1 MRLRTKL
8 LITFFTIILVPMAMV
23 YLCVA
28 ILGNFQGR
36 ALKSDYGISGVSDLY
51 SGASVQV
58 FNSLTMAIQQD
69 IHKAAESSPDDF
81 LREDYLEALNQRLA
95 GKYSFL
101 VVRKDEAIIYNGS
114 ADRDVK
120 VLGEELPEYN
130 GSNVGEGNK
139 SASIFTGKS
148 KLLIKQQDLIFSDGT
163 PGSVFIVTSVGELV
177 PQVKQMFGNMMLAM
191 LILLILIAVLL
202 ALWIY
207 RAILRPIGEL
217 KKATN
222 EIKEGNLEY
231 ELKIKEKDEIGQ
243 LCLDFEEMRQRLK
256 DNAEEKIQYDRENKE
271 LIRNISHDL
280 KTPITAIKGYAE
292 GIMDGVASSPEKLD
306 KYIRTI
312 YNKANDMDKLID
324 ELTFYSK
331 IDTNKIPYTFSKINI
346 NQYFQDCVEELGV
359 ELESRNI
366 DLGFFDYTEEQVTV
380 IADVEQLKRVI
391 NNIISNSVKY
401 LDKKRGII
409 NIRLKDDGD
418 FVQIEIEDN
427 GKGIAA
433 RDLPNIFERFYRTD
447 SSRNSSKG
455 GSGIG
460 LSIVKKIIEDHGGR
474 IWATSKESIGTV
486 MHIALRKY
494 QEVIYE

>member
-1 MRLRTKL
+1 MKLRTKL
-8 LITFFTIILVPMAMV
+8 LITFFTIILLPMAMI
-23 YLCVA
+23 YLCMAV
-28 ILGNFQGR
+28 LGNFQGR
-36 ALKSDYGISGVSDLY
+36 VLKSDYDITGVGDVY

-58 FNSLTMAIQQD
+58 FNTLTMGVQKD
-69 IHKAAESSPDDF
+69 IARAAEESPDQFRDA
-81 LREDYLEALNQRLA
+81 DYQEQLNERLA

-101 VVRKDEAIIYNGS
+101 IVRQEDEILFNGS
-114 ADRDVK
+114 
-120 VLGEELPEYN
+120 GEEGTEELLKELPPYKA
-130 GSNVGEGNK
+130 EGDND
-139 SASIFTGKS
+139 SGSIFTSES
-148 KLLIKQQDLIFSDGT
+148 KRLIKQQDLTFSDGT
-163 PGSVFIVTSVGELV
+163 RGSVFIVTSVGELI
-177 PQVKQMFGNMMLAM
+177 PQVKEMFGNMIFAV
-191 LILLILIAVLL
+191 LILLILLSMLL
-202 ALWIY
+202 ALWLY
-207 RAILRPIGEL
+207 RAILRPIREL

-222 EIKEGNLEY
+222 EIKEGNLDY
-231 ELKIKEKDEIGQ
+231 ELKVKEKDEIGQ
-243 LCLDFEEMRQRLK
+243 LCMDFEEMRQRLK
-256 DNAEEKIQYDRENKE
+256 DNAEEKLQYEKENKE

-280 KTPITAIKGYAE
+280 KTPITAIKGYVE
-292 GIMDGVASSPEKLD
+292 GIMDGVASSPERID

-331 IDTNKIPYTFSKINI
+331 IDTNKIPYTFAKINI
-346 NQYFQDCVEELGV
+346 NAYFEDCAEELGM
-359 ELESRNI
+359 ELEAKNI
-366 DLGFFDYTEEQVTV
+366 DLGFFDYTEEPVTV
-380 IADVEQLKRVI
+380 IADAEQLKRVI

-401 LDKKRGII
+401 LDKKKGII

-486 MHIALRKY
+486 MHIVLRKY
-494 QEVIYE
+494 QEVVHE